1 MRAARRRRELWRRR
15 DDAVPGAASSSSSS
29 RVRRARDGVTGWL
42 LLNKCKDKARAEK
55 GERRIDLE
63 NFVRDGKKG
72 EVLWT
77 ATFDSKPS
85 FGFNEQSPPAWA
97 ANMVGVQVPASHPG
111 FFDARTPSG
120 FETVRFP
127 SRGRREDARR

>member
-1 MRAARRRRELWRRR
+1 MRRGDVASCGVAATTPSRAPRRRRR
-15 DDAVPGAASSSSSS
+15 GFAARETAS
-29 RVRRARDGVTGWL
+29 VTGWL

-127 SRGRREDARR
+127 SRGRR